1 MIMPFDESSQIWKNG
16 RMVPWKD
23 ATIHIASHVIH
34 YGSGVFEGIRC
45 YRTNKGSAVFRLED
59 HVRRLLQ
66 SAKIYRMDV
75 PHTAEQI
82 SKACCDV
89 IRINGYDEGYI
100 RPIVYRGYGAL
111 GIDPTSC
118 PVDVAVMAW
127 KWGAYLGQEAI
138 ENGVDACV
146 SSWRR
151 HAPDT
156 MPALAKADGNYLNSQ
171 LIKLEAKTN
180 GYAEGIALT
189 SDGTLSE
196 GSGENLFLVIRG
208 RLHTP
213 PLSSSILPGIT
224 RDSVMRIA
232 EALHIPVVEQALP
245 RETLYIAEEAFFTG
259 TAAEV
264 TPIRSVD
271 RIPVGEGK
279 RGPVTRAIQ
288 EHFFQI
294 LKGTLEDTHSWL
306 HYI

>member
-1 MIMPFDESSQIWKNG
+1 MPFDESSQIWKNG
-16 RMVPWKD
+16 RMIPWKD
-23 ATIHIASHVIH
+23 ATIHLASHVIH

-45 YRTNKGSAVFRLED
+45 YRTKKGPAIFRLED

-75 PHTAEQI
+75 PYTAEQI
-82 SKACCDV
+82 AKACCDV
-89 IRINGYDEGYI
+89 IRLNGYDEGYI

-111 GIDPTSC
+111 GVDPTSC
-118 PVDVAVMAW
+118 PVDAAVMAW

-138 ENGVDACV
+138 ENGVDVCV

-208 RLHTP
+208 CLHTP

-224 RDSVMRIA
+224 RDSVIRIA
-232 EALHIPVVEQALP
+232 EALHIPVIEQPLP
-245 RETLYIAEEAFFTG
+245 RESLYIADEAFFTG

-279 RGPVTRAIQ
+279 RGPVTRAVQEQFFRIIQ
-288 EHFFQI
+288 
-294 LKGTLEDTHSWL
+294 GTSEDTHSWL
-306 HYI
+306 YAV